1 VKEQPM
7 NPHWTQ
13 IVYGTVKRLVKTCPH
28 CGKRA
33 LYEQK
38 SKGQFYTCKRCRHRF
53 RENEQ

>member
-1 VKEQPM
+1 M